1 MQGAWNVGREIPVVA
16 NKAPFNSPSRYQM
29 NVAVVRMYLAA
40 LCAFCLIFSHSE
52 PAHSKNGAD
61 RFLGALLQAQ
71 AKKYPLM
78 QIQDVYKLLYQS
90 AFGNAHLLRD
100 PESAQKYLSLELE
113 EVEARDMPLLE
124 SISPDSSSVRVNLC
138 AFRFRRLNKNLL
150 FEAMLK
156 SAGRTR
162 GDLKLFRKRWRGFV
176 NLVERRDLP
185 FKPEAV
191 KAFEKKYLSEPHEMH
206 HSEIYRKAYS
216 PHYRVVRREVFT
228 RLFPGIAL

>member
-1 MQGAWNVGREIPVVA
+1 MLHVVA
-16 NKAPFNSPSRYQM
+16 NKAPFNPPIRYPM
-29 NVAVVRMYLAA
+29 KVAVVRMYLAA
-40 LCAFCLIFSHSE
+40 LCAFCLIFSHSS
-52 PAHSKNGAD
+52 PAHSGNGDD
-61 RFLGALLQAQ
+61 RSLRELLHAQ
-71 AKKYPLM
+71 VKKYPLM

-100 PESAQKYLSLELE
+100 PKSAQKYLSRELE

-124 SISPDSSSVRVNLC
+124 SISPDSSLVRVSLC

-150 FEAMLK
+150 FEAMLQ

-162 GDLKLFRKRWRGFV
+162 GDPELFRKRWRGFV
-176 NLVERRDLP
+176 NMVEQQKLP

-191 KAFEKKYLSEPHEMH
+191 KAFEEKHLSDPHEMH
-206 HSEIYRKAYS
+206 HSKNYQKAYS

-228 RLFPGIAL
+228 MLFPGIAP